1 MNPSVPSSKGL
12 KTKEFLRSVLTI
24 FIVIFFSSICTLQ
37 VSAQC
42 SITTNRNAST
52 LACGTLPLVSCGG
65 SLTIG
70 DGVNPAIIN
79 MNAAL
84 DLTCL
89 GPIQLVIKKQAGFDF
104 TSGNNRLTLAVGSSI
119 SFEEG
124 SVLVG
129 GSCNASERIYIG
141 TQLIASCNGG
151 GGAIFSFEE
160 ILNQGGFNV
169 VDVKVSAPVCM
180 SGSFVLTANPAPSNG
195 ATVRWYDAPSGG
207 NLLFTGST
215 YTTPTIFS
223 SKYYYVEA
231 YYSSINFTTA
241 RVGIEAVV
249 MPALATPNIA
259 ITQPSCSILT
269 GFIQVSSPT
278 GAGLSYSINGV
289 DYSNTTGTF
298 NSLPIGNYSLTV
310 KNSAGCVSP
319 QTNFQIVPL
328 PVTTWN
334 GSSWSNGLPDGQK
347 NVVFQGNL
355 FSTSG
360 INACNATVNSGNVL
374 INANHVLSITNSLNV
389 QGGTLTF
396 ENSASLVQV
405 NDLAVNTGNI
415 IYKRN
420 TSPVAKFDFTYW
432 SSPVAG
438 LTLFNLSPNTLSDK
452 YFSFDSAIQDW
463 KLESNGATVM
473 IPGKGYI
480 IRSPQSFSTTV
491 ASVYSAM
498 FIGTPKNGVV
508 NLTIPL
514 SAANVGNFALVGNP
528 YPSALDADKFILEN
542 SAVLEGSLYFWTHN
556 TPLFNNIY
564 NSNDYAV
571 YTLLGGVG
579 TSGGEK
585 PNGKITAGQGFF
597 VSLKDGLGTS
607 ANLTYNNA
615 MRISET
621 GQNSQFFA
629 ANTSKKEV
637 NFGTAT
643 TQATTFTRSRLWLN
657 LTNSQGAFSQT
668 LTGYADGATD
678 GFDSLYDALF
688 LEGFENVISFF
699 SLLQDQWLAIQA
711 FGTPFEDADV
721 IRLGYK
727 SSISSEFNISI
738 ADLDGLFLNQNVF
751 LEDKLTGQI
760 HDLKSSS
767 YNFTSSIGTFTDRF
781 VIRFTNNTVNTKNFI
796 AADESMV
803 QITSSNE
810 RLTVKSA
817 KESLKTVAIYDQT
830 GRLLYQKEKVIQTVL
845 TIPLQ
850 KSNQL
855 LIAKIELENGKKLT
869 KKIVF

>member
-1 MNPSVPSSKGL
+1 MNLSVPSSKGL
-12 KTKEFLRSVLTI
+12 KTKEFFRSVLTV

-89 GPIQLVIKKQAGFDF
+89 GPIQLVVKNQAGFDF

-195 ATVRWYDAPSGG
+195 AIVRWYDAPSGG
-207 NLLFTGST
+207 TLLFTGST

-223 SKYYYVEA
+223 SKNYYVEA

-249 MPALATPNIA
+249 MPAPATPNITL
-259 ITQPSCSILT
+259 TQPSCSIST
-269 GFIQVSSPT
+269 GSVQVSSPT
-278 GAGLSYSINGV
+278 GVGLSYSLNGV

-319 QTNFQIVPL
+319 QSNFQIVPL

-347 NVVFQGNL
+347 NIVFQGNL

-360 INACNATVNSGNVL
+360 INACNATVNSGNIL
-374 INANHVLSITNSLNV
+374 INADHVLSITNSLNV

-420 TSPVAKFDFTYW
+420 TSPVTKFDFTYW

-438 LTLFNLSPNTLSDK
+438 QTLFNLSPNTLSDK

-491 ASVYSAM
+491 ASVYSSK
-498 FIGTPKNGVV
+498 FIGTPKNGVI
-508 NLTIPL
+508 NLSIPL
-514 SAANVGNFALVGNP
+514 SAANVGNFALIGNP
-528 YPSALDADKFILEN
+528 YPSALDADKFILGN
-542 SAVLEGSLYFWTHN
+542 TAVLEGALYFWTHN
-556 TPLFNNIY
+556 TPIFNNVY

-579 TSGGEK
+579 TGGGEQ
-585 PNGKITAGQGFF
+585 PNGKITSGQGFF

-607 ANLTYNNA
+607 ANLTFNNS
-615 MRISET
+615 MRISESS
-621 GQNSQFFA
+621 QNSQFFA
-629 ANTSKKEV
+629 ANQSNKEV
-637 NFGTAT
+637 T
-643 TQATTFTRSRLWLN
+643 TQATVFTRSRLWLN
-657 LTNSQGAFSQT
+657 LTNNQGAFSQT

-727 SSISSEFNISI
+727 SSISGEFNISI

-751 LEDKLTGQI
+751 IEDKLTGQI

-767 YNFTSSIGTFTDRF
+767 YDFTSSIGTFTDRF
-781 VIRFTNNTVNTKNFI
+781 VIRFTNNTVSTEKFI
-796 AADESMV
+796 AADVSMV
-803 QITSSNE
+803 QITATDE
-810 RLTVKSA
+810 QLTVKTTQETLS
-817 KESLKTVAIYDQT
+817 TVSVYDLT
-830 GRLLYQKEKVIQTVL
+830 GRLLYKKTKVAQAEL

-855 LIAKIELENGKKLT
+855 LIAKIELENGSRIT
-869 KKIVF
+869 RKIQF